1 MRARLSALALA
12 GSMLLGGCTDI
23 LNALGTV
30 EGDYVL
36 ESFNGTRPPVVLT
49 QTATGREELIDS
61 SLQLYADGEY
71 VVTFVYR
78 VSTSGGSRTENQEVR
93 GTYSRSGSEL
103 RFRDP
108 ETGAV
113 TYASYD
119 GRQLELDA
127 EGDSYVYQR
136 Y

>member
-36 ESFNGTRPPVVLT
+36 ESFNGYRPPVVLT
-49 QTATGREELIDS
+49 QTATGREELVDS

-78 VSTSGGSRTENQEVR
+78 VSTAGGSRTENQEVR
-93 GTYSRSGSEL
+93 GTYSRSGSEI

-108 ETGAV
+108 ESGSV
-113 TYASYD
+113 TYAHYD

-127 EGDSYVYQR
+127 EGDSYVYER

>member
-36 ESFNGTRPPVVLT
+36 ESFNGYRPPVVLT
-49 QTATGREELIDS
+49 QTATGREELVDS

-78 VSTSGGSRTENQEVR
+78 VSTSGGTRTESQEVR
-93 GTYSRSGSEL
+93 GTYSRSGSEI

-108 ETGAV
+108 ESGSV
-113 TYASYD
+113 TYAHYD

-127 EGDSYVYQR
+127 EGDSYVYER